1 MTGSTLSVNCRFVV
15 MTHSLFVNN
24 GVDWWRGKKEENI
37 YKYIDGVGVNNVY
50 KLSLKKEGNSSE
62 VLHS

>member
-1 MTGSTLSVNCRFVV
+1 

-37 YKYIDGVGVNNVY
+37 YKYIDGVGVNSVY
-50 KLSLKKEGNSSE
+50 KLSLKKEGNLFE